1 MGAESPLLF
10 NSPGP
15 IVTIRNKRSHLLMA
29 SRSYRENEDGRAI
42 ALIA

>member
-1 MGAESPLLF
+1 MGAEFPLLF

-15 IVTIRNKRSHLLMA
+15 IVTIRNKRSLLSMPF
-29 SRSYRENEDGRAI
+29 RPYKENEDGHAI